1 VNEIQSSP
9 NPASPTAGDVP
20 PAAKSDHRLR
30 VALGVAVG
38 IVVLLVAGRS
48 VADAVLGFA
57 RWVEGIGPAGPIV
70 FIVGYAAATVA
81 LVPASLLTLAAGAI
95 FGLAGG
101 VAWAFVAAVLG
112 SAGAFL
118 VSRHGGRR
126 FVEDRIAGDARFAA
140 IDRAIGEQGGR
151 IVFLLR
157 LSPVFPFVLLNY
169 ALGLTRIGFRDY
181 LLASVGM
188 LPGTL
193 LYVYYGTVAG
203 EVAELAAGGG
213 VQHDTAYYVTLGIG
227 LVATVA
233 VTTVVTRIARRALRE
248 ATGA

>member
-1 VNEIQSSP
+1 MTEIQAEPSP
-9 NPASPTAGDVP
+9 DAA
-20 PAAKSDHRLR
+20 PAASVASKPRALRL
-30 VALGVAVG
+30 ALGAALIVG
-38 IVVLLVAGRS
+38 VLLVAGRTLADS
-48 VADAVLGFA
+48 VLSFA
-57 RWVEGIGPAGPIV
+57 QWVESIGPAGPIV
-70 FIVGYAAATVA
+70 FILGYTAAAVA

-95 FGLAGG
+95 FGLGPG
-101 VAWAFVAAVLG
+101 VAWSFLGAFLG
-112 SAGAFL
+112 SAAAFQ
-118 VSRHGGRR
+118 VARHGGRR
-126 FVEDRIAGDARFAA
+126 FVEHRIAGDARFTA
-140 IDRAIGEQGGR
+140 IDRAIAEQGGR

-181 LLASVGM
+181 LFAALGM

-203 EVAELAAGGG
+203 EVAALAGGG
-213 VQHDTAYYVTLGIG
+213 VQRDTGYYLTLGVG

-233 VTTVVTRIARRALRE
+233 VTTLVTRIARRALRE

>member
-1 VNEIQSSP
+1 V
-9 NPASPTAGDVP
+9 GRG
-20 PAAKSDHRLR
+20 HRP
-30 VALGVAVG
+30 
-38 IVVLLVAGRS
+38 GR
-48 VADAVLGFA
+48 
-57 RWVEGIGPAGPIV
+57 PAGV
-70 FIVGYAAATVA
+70 HRGLRRSHGGAGAG
-81 LVPASLLTLAAGAI
+81 LAAGAL
-95 FGLAGG
+95 FGLVEGI
-101 VAWAFVAAVLG
+101 AWAFIAAVLG

-126 FVEDRIAGDARFAA
+126 FIEARIAGDPRFSA
-140 IDRAIGEQGGR
+140 IDHAIAEQGGR

-203 EVAELAAGGG
+203 EVAALAAGGG
-213 VQHDTAYYVTLGIG
+213 VQRDTAYYVTLGVG
-227 LVATVA
+227 LVATIA

>member
-1 VNEIQSSP
+1 VNEIQANPSP
-9 NPASPTAGDVP
+9 HPTSAGEAEAP
-20 PAAKSDHRLR
+20 AKSGRLR
-30 VALGVAVG
+30 ILLVGGGVLAL
-38 IVVLLVAGRS
+38 LLVAGRS
-48 VADAVLGFA
+48 LADGVLSFA
-57 RWVEGIGPAGPIV
+57 QWVEGIGPAGPIV
-70 FIVGYAAATVA
+70 FILGYAAATVA

-95 FGLAGG
+95 FGLLGG
-101 VAWAFVAAVLG
+101 VAWAFIAAVLG

-126 FVEDRIAGDARFAA
+126 FIEGRIAGDERFSA
-140 IDRAIGEQGGR
+140 IDRAIAEQGGR

-169 ALGLTRIGFRDY
+169 ALGLTRIGFREY

-203 EVAELAAGGG
+203 EVATLAAGGG
-213 VQHDTAYYVTLGIG
+213 VQRDTAYYVTLGVG
-227 LVATVA
+227 LLATIV
-233 VTTVVTRIARRALRE
+233 VTTVVTRIARRALTE